1 MEGRARISMKTQS
14 GKMEI
19 RTRCGL
25 GTVIRREYPLYIL
38 ALPAV
43 VYLFIFHYIPMYGV
57 QIAFKDFVAGKGI
70 SGSAWVGLKHFRR
83 FFSTYMFSRL
93 LTNTLALSLMQ
104 LVISFPA
111 PIILALLLNQ
121 MTNKSFKKI
130 VQTVTYAPH
139 FISMVVLIGM
149 LTLFF
154 SPNTGIVNLAISAL
168 GGEKIFFMG
177 EAKYFRWM
185 YVFSGVWQS
194 AGWGSI
200 IYLATLSSVDPGL
213 YEAARID
220 GCSRMGL
227 VLHIDIPSMLPTCV
241 IMFIMNMGSLM
252 SLGYQKAFLM
262 QNDLNLAVSEIIE
275 TYVYKTGL
283 VQSQFSYSAAIGVFT
298 SAINIVLLVGANWLS
313 RRVTEN
319 SLW

>member
-1 MEGRARISMKTQS
+1 MKSRRLSTGSDRGRRIKAT
-14 GKMEI
+14 
-19 RTRCGL
+19 L
-25 GTVIRREYPLYIL
+25 RREYPLYLL

-43 VYLFIFHYIPMYGV
+43 IYLFIFHYMPMYGV
-57 QIAFKDFVAGKGI
+57 QIAFKDFLAVKGI
-70 SGSAWVGLKHFRR
+70 EGSPWVGLKHFQR
-83 FFSTYMFSRL
+83 FFSSYMFDRL
-93 LTNTLALSLMQ
+93 LFNTLILSIMQ
-104 LVISFPA
+104 MLISFPA

-121 MTNKSFKKI
+121 VTNRGFKKV

-139 FISMVVLIGM
+139 FISMVVMVGM
-149 LTLFF
+149 LNLFL
-154 SPNTGIVNLAISAL
+154 SPNTGIVNLMISSL

-177 EAKYFRWM
+177 EPQYFRWL

-200 IYLATLSSVDPGL
+200 IYLAALSSVDPGL

-220 GCSRMGL
+220 GCNRLGL
-227 VLHIDIPSMLPTCV
+227 VIHIDIPSMLPTCV
-241 IMFIMNMGSLM
+241 IMFIMNMGNLM

-262 QNDLNLAVSEIIE
+262 QNDLNLSVSEIIE

-283 VQSQFSYSAAIGVFT
+283 IDSQFSYSSAIGVFT
-298 SAINIVLLVGANWLS
+298 SVINIALLFGANWLS
-313 RRVTEN
+313 KRVTEN